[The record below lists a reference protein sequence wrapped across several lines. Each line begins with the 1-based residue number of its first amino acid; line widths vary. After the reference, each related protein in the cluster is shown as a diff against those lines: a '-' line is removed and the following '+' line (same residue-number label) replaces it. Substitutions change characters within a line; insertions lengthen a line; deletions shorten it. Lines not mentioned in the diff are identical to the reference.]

1 MKNGPFLKT
10 KNTTEKITRNMQ
22 EQEYTYTTAIERLEE
37 ILQKVESG
45 TEEIDNLYKLLKEA
59 DELIKFCRT
68 RLYEVDE
75 EVKSLLDSINEPQA

>member
-1 MKNGPFLKT
+1 
-10 KNTTEKITRNMQ
+10 MQ

-59 DELIKFCRT
+59 DELIKFCRA

>member
-1 MKNGPFLKT
+1 
-10 KNTTEKITRNMQ
+10 MQ

-75 EVKSLLDSINEPQA
+75 EVKSLLDSINESQA

>member
-1 MKNGPFLKT
+1 
-10 KNTTEKITRNMQ
+10 MQ
-22 EQEYTYTTAIERLEE
+22 EQEYTYTTVIERLEE